1 MRTIKILL
9 ISLFVFSATNYIAA
23 QSNEISS
30 DIISAL
36 DEGNSSDI
44 NSFLSANVELVIGA
58 KNDVF
63 SKQQASGIIN
73 DFFRSNKV
81 SSFQVLHKGN
91 KDNANFAIGT
101 LKTSGGNFRVYVL
114 TRKQGTT
121 PLIQQLRIESSND

>member
-1 MRTIKILL
+1 
-9 ISLFVFSATNYIAA
+9 
-23 QSNEISS
+23 
-30 DIISAL
+30 L
-36 DEGNSSDI
+36 DEGNASNI
-44 NSFLSANVELVIGA
+44 NSFLGANVEVVIGA

-101 LKTSGGNFRVYVL
+101 LKTSSGNYRVYVL
-114 TRKQGTT
+114 TRKQGAI
-121 PLIQQLRIESSND
+121 PLIQQLRIESSNE

>member
-9 ISLFVFSATNYIAA
+9 ISLFVFSATNYITA
-23 QSNEISS
+23 QSNEISNE
-30 DIISAL
+30 IISAL
-36 DEGNSSDI
+36 DEGNASDI
-44 NSFLSANVELVIGA
+44 NSFLGANVELVIGA

-81 SSFQVLHKGN
+81 NSFQVLHKGN

-101 LKTSGGNFRVYVL
+101 LKTSSGNYRVYVL
-114 TRKQGTT
+114 TRKQGAT

>member
-1 MRTIKILL
+1 MRTIKSLL
-9 ISLFVFSATNYIAA
+9 ISLFVLTATSYIAA

-44 NSFLSANVELVIGA
+44 NSFLGANVELVIGN

-73 DFFRSNKV
+73 DFFRTNKV
-81 SSFQVLHKGN
+81 SSFQVIHKGN
-91 KDNANFAIGT
+91 KDTASFAIGT

-114 TRKQGTT
+114 TRKQGST